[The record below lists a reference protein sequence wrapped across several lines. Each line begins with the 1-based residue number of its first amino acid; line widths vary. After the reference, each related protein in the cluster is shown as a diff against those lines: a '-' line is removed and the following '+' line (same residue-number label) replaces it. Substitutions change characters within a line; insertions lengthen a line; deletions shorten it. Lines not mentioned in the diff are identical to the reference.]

1 MASLRGLFR
10 VILMT
15 LSEVVLA
22 TTPGS
27 LIGKVGLAL
36 NSLGSGLLLQQLDLL
51 RLRLQLTVF
60 SSYLIIELL
69 AMLILIGCTLGL
81 SDLGFAFF
89 TSIAD
94 FLPGCFSSDGAP
106 TWCPTRADEA
116 TEGEIFGDSTFSR
129 TPFAREGDLSGLGDI
144 LIRLGE
150 CLAWFGGELFGDT
163 LWFWLLISAL

>member
-1 MASLRGLFR
+1 
-10 VILMT
+10 MT

-36 NSLGSGLLLQQLDLL
+36 NSLGSGLLL
-51 RLRLQLTVF
+51 
-60 SSYLIIELL
+60 IIELL

-94 FLPGCFSSDGAP
+94 FFPGCFRSDGAP
-106 TWCPTRADEA
+106 TWCPTRVAEA